1 MPFVSVFEGKRLVM
15 FCMNNRYS
23 DTSDDAFAPS
33 SASCAFKSN
42 NTVIASSA
50 VLAAGLL
57 SVIIAAFAALKKSFP
72 PAESGGKG
80 LPAEKTDITIIYRF
94 FRFVN
99 RDMP

>member
-42 NTVIASSA
+42 TTGIASSA

-57 SVIIAAFAALKKSFP
+57 SVIIAAFAAIIISSAAVRVSIAATILLAAAVQIRIITEPK
-72 PAESGGKG
+72 GK
-80 LPAEKTDITIIYRF
+80 AA
-94 FRFVN
+94 
-99 RDMP
+99 